1 MMHLG
6 NDIRYAFRQLHRSPG
21 FTITAVLTLALG
33 IGAITAIFSLIY
45 VTMLKPLPVSRPNEL
60 CKVGRD
66 STCCGASTLQGDWSM
81 FSYPLYESLR
91 DHTQGFRGGLAA
103 FSAGPTPLLVHLQG
117 DPQASMAL
125 FGKLVSG
132 NYFGVLEV
140 PLTLGR
146 GLTPADDQPSAP
158 PVGVLSY
165 RMWERRFGRDPHI
178 LGKTLLINGAAATV
192 VGVTAPEFLGETV
205 HPDLPELWLPLR
217 QEGNYVHE
225 GAMLQRADRY
235 WLDIIGRMAQGARPS
250 QIDAQLN
257 IGLRQWL
264 HSRAADMQPE
274 ERAQIDR
281 QTTELASAEAGINFV
296 GMFYSKALKLLMGAA
311 AFVMLIVCANV
322 ANLLL
327 VRAIAHTQQTSVR
340 MALGASREQL
350 LQQAMV
356 SSLVLAIL
364 GCIAAIGVAYVLS
377 SSVLALAF
385 RGVDFLPVSAK
396 PSAAMLGFAFATA
409 IITSLL
415 FGVGPAW
422 VSTRNN
428 LASVLRAA
436 SRTTRSSGT
445 VSQRLLVITQAAL
458 SVVLLCAAG
467 LLTRSLSNLQHQD
480 FGFQTRDRYVITID
494 PALAGY
500 GSPQTDE
507 LNRKIEDRMLAIPG
521 VERVGLAIYAPMSG
535 ETRIDTV
542 YFPGQ
547 PNPAPDS
554 TWADAT
560 WNRVTPDYFDTIGA
574 RLREGRIFNDAD
586 DNTSRKVA
594 IVSEGFVKRYLK
606 GDAIG
611 QHFGIE
617 PELRSAFE
625 IVGVMRDT
633 KYRFPEMPTPP
644 MFFLPFRQT
653 SPVFRQARAGREAE
667 SHFAGNVV
675 LQQRGGDRASVEAAM
690 RKAMRDVD
698 ANLPIT
704 AYYTFAE
711 LESYGF
717 IQSELLSR
725 LCALFAFI
733 ALVLAAIGIY
743 GVTAYSVQRRTG
755 EIGIRMALGASRG
768 RILREV
774 LLQSLASCGIGLAVG
789 IPLSYLAG
797 RLIAQKLFG
806 VGSFDLPVVTLAVS
820 MLALSAALA
829 ALLPARRAA
838 SIEPMHALRSE

>member
-1 MMHLG
+1 
-6 NDIRYAFRQLHRSPG
+6 
-21 FTITAVLTLALG
+21 
-33 IGAITAIFSLIY
+33 
-45 VTMLKPLPVSRPNEL
+45 
-60 CKVGRD
+60 
-66 STCCGASTLQGDWSM
+66 
-81 FSYPLYESLR
+81 
-91 DHTQGFRGGLAA
+91 
-103 FSAGPTPLLVHLQG
+103 
-117 DPQASMAL
+117 
-125 FGKLVSG
+125 
-132 NYFGVLEV
+132 
-140 PLTLGR
+140 
-146 GLTPADDQPSAP
+146 
-158 PVGVLSY
+158 
-165 RMWERRFGRDPHI
+165 
-178 LGKTLLINGAAATV
+178 
-192 VGVTAPEFLGETV
+192 
-205 HPDLPELWLPLR
+205 
-217 QEGNYVHE
+217 
-225 GAMLQRADRY
+225 
-235 WLDIIGRMAQGARPS
+235 
-250 QIDAQLN
+250 
-257 IGLRQWL
+257 
-264 HSRAADMQPE
+264 
-274 ERAQIDR
+274 
-281 QTTELASAEAGINFV
+281 
-296 GMFYSKALKLLMGAA
+296 MGAA

-356 SSLVLAIL
+356 SSMVLAIL
-364 GCIAAIGVAYVLS
+364 GCIASIGVAYVLS

-396 PSAAMLGFAFATA
+396 PSTAMLGFAFATA
-409 IITSLL
+409 MVTSLL

-428 LASVLRAA
+428 LANVLRAA
-436 SRTTRSSGT
+436 SRTTRSSGSA
-445 VSQRLLVITQAAL
+445 SQRALVITQAAL

-494 PALAGY
+494 PSLAGY
-500 GSPQTDE
+500 RSTQTDE
-507 LNRKIEDRMLAIPG
+507 LNRKIEERMLAIPG
-521 VERVGLAIYAPMSG
+521 AERVGLAIYAPMSG
-535 ETRIDTV
+535 ENRTETV
-542 YFPGQ
+542 YLPGQ

-554 TWADAT
+554 TWAEAT
-560 WNRVTPDYFDTIGA
+560 WNRVTPNYFNTIGA
-574 RLREGRIFNDAD
+574 RLREGRMFNDAD

-594 IVSEGFVKRYLK
+594 IVSECFVKRYLK
-606 GDAIG
+606 GDALG

-617 PELRSAFE
+617 PEQRSAFE

-653 SPVFRQARAGREAE
+653 SPVFRQSRAGHEAE

-675 LQQRGGDRASVEAAM
+675 LELRGGDRASVEAAM

-725 LCALFAFI
+725 LCALFALI

-768 RILREV
+768 RILGEV
-774 LLQSLASCGIGLAVG
+774 LLQSLASCGIGLVVG

-820 MLALSAALA
+820 LLALSAALA

-838 SIEPMHALRSE
+838 SIEPMKALRSE